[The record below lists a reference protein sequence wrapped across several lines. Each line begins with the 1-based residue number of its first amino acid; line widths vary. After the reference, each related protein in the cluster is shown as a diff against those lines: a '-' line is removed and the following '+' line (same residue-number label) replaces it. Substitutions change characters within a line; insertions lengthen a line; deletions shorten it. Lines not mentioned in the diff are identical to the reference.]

1 MLTAKTAD
9 GRYGL
14 LRRAALLKAM
24 KKRSGCIAAPFYI
37 GNYYI
42 SMLDAVRGKGSTS
55 LILAMPVTYI
65 TMRSNPRP

>member
-24 KKRSGCIAAPFYI
+24 KKERQLPLLFVCSI
-37 GNYYI
+37 YI
-42 SMLDAVRGKGSTS
+42 SMLDAVRGKGKTS
-55 LILAMPVTYI
+55 RMLAMPVTYI

>member
-24 KKRSGCIAAPFYI
+24 KKERQLLFYI

-42 SMLDAVRGKGSTS
+42 SMLDAVRGKGKTS
-55 LILAMPVTYI
+55 RMLAMPVTYI

>member
-24 KKRSGCIAAPFYI
+24 KKGAAKAPRADSTVIQIAKSASAEQGRTTARATPNLGWVSSAFT
-37 GNYYI
+37 GR
-42 SMLDAVRGKGSTS
+42 L
-55 LILAMPVTYI
+55 
-65 TMRSNPRP
+65 

>member
-1 MLTAKTAD
+1 MLTAKNAD

-24 KKRSGCIAAPFYI
+24 KKGAAAVPFCVPY
-37 GNYYI
+37 YYI

-55 LILAMPVTYI
+55 LMLAMPVTYI

>member
-24 KKRSGCIAAPFYI
+24 KKERQLPPLFYI

-55 LILAMPVTYI
+55 LMLAMPVTYI

>member
-24 KKRSGCIAAPFYI
+24 KKERQLPPLFVCSII
-37 GNYYI
+37 YI
-42 SMLDAVRGKGSTS
+42 SMLDAVRGKGKTS
-55 LILAMPVTYI
+55 RMLAMPVTYI

>member
-24 KKRSGCIAAPFYI
+24 KKGAAAAVPFCVPY
-37 GNYYI
+37 YYI

-55 LILAMPVTYI
+55 LMLAMPVTYI

>member
-24 KKRSGCIAAPFYI
+24 KKERQAS
-37 GNYYI
+37 
-42 SMLDAVRGKGSTS
+42 LLVRQ
-55 LILAMPVTYI
+55 
-65 TMRSNPRP
+65 

>member
-9 GRYGL
+9 GRYGH

-24 KKRSGCIAAPFYI
+24 KKGAAAAAPFCVPY
-37 GNYYI
+37 YYI
-42 SMLDAVRGKGSTS
+42 SMLDAVRGKGKTS
-55 LILAMPVTYI
+55 RMLAMPVTYI

>member
-24 KKRSGCIAAPFYI
+24 KKELPLLFYI

-42 SMLDAVRGKGSTS
+42 SMLDAVRGKGKTS
-55 LILAMPVTYI
+55 RMLAMPVTYI

>member
-1 MLTAKTAD
+1 MLTAKN
-9 GRYGL
+9 
-14 LRRAALLKAM
+14 RRRPIRAFTKGGIIEGYE
-24 KKRSGCIAAPFYI
+24 KRSGCIAAPFYI

-55 LILAMPVTYI
+55 LMLAMPVTYI

>member
-24 KKRSGCIAAPFYI
+24 KKGAAVPPLFYI

-55 LILAMPVTYI
+55 LMLAMPVTYI

>member
-9 GRYGL
+9 GRYVL

-24 KKRSGCIAAPFYI
+24 KKERQLPLLFYI

-42 SMLDAVRGKGSTS
+42 SMLDAVRGKGKTS
-55 LILAMPVTYI
+55 RMLAMPVTYI

>member
-1 MLTAKTAD
+1 MLTAKNAD

-24 KKRSGCIAAPFYI
+24 KKGAPAVPFCVPY
-37 GNYYI
+37 YYI

-55 LILAMPVTYI
+55 LMLAMPVTYI

>member
-24 KKRSGCIAAPFYI
+24 KKGAAKAPLLFHI

-55 LILAMPVTYI
+55 LMLAMPVTYI

>member
-24 KKRSGCIAAPFYI
+24 KKERQLPPPFCVQY
-37 GNYYI
+37 YYI
-42 SMLDAVRGKGSTS
+42 SMLDAVRGKGKTS
-55 LILAMPVTYI
+55 RMLAMPVTYI

>member
-24 KKRSGCIAAPFYI
+24 KKERQLPLLFYI

-42 SMLDAVRGKGSTS
+42 SMLDAERGKGKTS
-55 LILAMPVTYI
+55 RMLAMPVTYI

>member
-24 KKRSGCIAAPFYI
+24 KKGAAKAPLLFVCSI
-37 GNYYI
+37 YI
-42 SMLDAVRGKGSTS
+42 SMLDAVRGKGKTS
-55 LILAMPVTYI
+55 RMLAMPVTYI

>member
-24 KKRSGCIAAPFYI
+24 KKERQLFYI

-42 SMLDAVRGKGSTS
+42 SMLDAVRGKGKTS
-55 LILAMPVTYI
+55 RMLAMPVTYI